1 MEQPECSPAIPAT
14 ARAARAGGPTARV
27 ALTARHPSALSARAR
42 LTGVAGDGVAWRWG
56 GQGPWNRGQGASAWS
71 TWSHPDHLR
80 SHSAIRGTDGARAG
94 VVLALGL

>member
-42 LTGVAGDGVAWRWG
+42 LTGVAWRWG
-56 GQGPWNRGQGASAWS
+56 GQGPWNRGQGASARS
-71 TWSHPDHLR
+71 TWSHQDHLR